1 MNIAF
6 EISPLITA
14 SGTFGDKSGVY
25 RYMYGLLKG
34 MADHIKKNKLD
45 IKIILFS
52 FNPHFLKTPI
62 NPDIYDLIDKKRIIL
77 LRKDPPYAQ
86 KGGIFN
92 KIIKIILRTKPNIII
107 KIINKIFFI
116 KFFLGQISD
125 QMEFGSYLWFLDQEF
140 KKRDVKIIFHSE
152 TGFFNVGDYK
162 NIVVMYDLTPINMP
176 ELHRM
181 ETKDLIKR
189 KLSFSEITGN
199 GIVCISK
206 STKEDLIKYSP
217 VFKSKK
223 LTVCYPGLDDFF
235 KKNIKDKF
243 NKINNMKSI
252 NLILKKYKSSV
263 SYKKYLLYYGT
274 FEPRKNILYIVK
286 AFMDLQKEK
295 QIPDGFK
302 LILIGG
308 EGWGKVKEKIK
319 NFLEE
324 EFPLEEQ
331 RNIILLEYINDKYL
345 TQFISEAYA
354 VVYPSLY
361 EGFGLP
367 VLESMALG
375 TPVISSNTSSLPEVG
390 GHSVLYVNPWDFF
403 DIKEKMR
410 YIIKNK
416 TFAKELSK
424 DGLVQASQFTWE
436 DTVNKMMRFIK
447 SL

>member
-34 MADHIKKNKLD
+34 MSDHIKKNKLD
-45 IKIILFS
+45 IKIVLFS

-62 NPDIYDLIDKKRIIL
+62 NPEIYDLIDKKRIIL
-77 LRKDPPYAQ
+77 LRRDPPYTQ
-86 KGGIFN
+86 KGGLIN
-92 KIIKIILRTKPNIII
+92 KIIKKLLHTKPNIVI

-116 KFFLGQISD
+116 KFFLSQISD
-125 QMEFGSYLWFLDQEF
+125 QMEFRSYLWILDDEF
-140 KKRDVKIIFHSE
+140 KKRDIKVIFHSE
-152 TGFFNVGDYK
+152 TGFFNIGDYK
-162 NIVVMYDLTPINMP
+162 NIVVMYDLTTINMP

-189 KLSFSEITGN
+189 KLLFAANIKN
-199 GIVCISK
+199 GIICISK
-206 STKEDLIKYSP
+206 STKDDLIKYSP
-217 VFKSKK
+217 IFKKMK
-223 LTVCYPGLDDFF
+223 ITVSYPGIDASFIKSINEKTNNKDD
-235 KKNIKDKF
+235 
-243 NKINNMKSI
+243 MKSI
-252 NLILKKYKSSV
+252 NLMLKKYKASINF
-263 SYKKYLLYYGT
+263 KKFLLYYGT
-274 FEPRKNILYIVK
+274 FEPRKNILYLVK

-295 QIPDGFK
+295 QIPSDFK

-308 EGWGKVKEKIK
+308 EGWGLVKEKIK
-319 NFLEE
+319 SFLEE
-324 EFPLEEQ
+324 EFPLEEN
-331 RNIILLEYINDKYL
+331 RNIILLDFVNDDYL
-345 TQFISEAYA
+345 IKFIRGAYA
-354 VVYPSLY
+354 TVYPSLY

-403 DIKEKMR
+403 DIKDKIG
-410 YIIKNK
+410 YLIKNK
-416 TFAKELSK
+416 SFAKELSR
-424 DGLVQASQFTWE
+424 DGIIQASQFTWE
-436 DTVNKMMRFIK
+436 NSVNKMMRFLK

>member
-45 IKIILFS
+45 IKIYLFS

-62 NPDIYDLIDKKRIIL
+62 NPEIYDLIDKKRIIL
-77 LRKDPPYAQ
+77 LRRDPPYTQ
-86 KGGIFN
+86 KIGIIY
-92 KIIKIILRTKPNIII
+92 KIIKKLLYTKNIVI

-116 KFFLGQISD
+116 KFFLNQISD
-125 QMEFGSYLWFLDQEF
+125 RLEFQTYLLVLDEEF
-140 KKRDVKIIFHSE
+140 KKRDIKVIFHSE
-152 TGFFNVGDYK
+152 TGFFNIGNYK
-162 NIVVMYDLTPINMP
+162 NVVIMYDLTPINMS

-189 KLSFSEITGN
+189 KLSFTEISCN
-199 GIVCISK
+199 GIICISK
-206 STKEDLIKYSP
+206 STKDDLIKYSSI
-217 VFKSKK
+217 FKTKK
-223 LTVCYPGLDDFF
+223 ITVCYPGLDALFQNSIS
-235 KKNIKDKF
+235 KKT
-243 NKINNMKSI
+243 NKITSIKSI
-252 NLILKKYKSSV
+252 NLMLKKYKASIN
-263 SYKKYLLYYGT
+263 YKKYLLYYGT
-274 FEPRKNILYIVK
+274 FEPRKNILYLVK

-295 QIPDGFK
+295 QIPSDFK

-308 EGWGKVKEKIK
+308 EGWGMVKEKIK
-319 NFLEE
+319 NYLLEE
-324 EFPLEEQ
+324 YPIEEQ
-331 RNIILLEYINDKYL
+331 RNILLLDYINDKYL
-345 TQFISEAYA
+345 IKFIRGAYA

-375 TPVISSNTSSLPEVG
+375 TPVITSNTSSLPEVG

-410 YIIKNK
+410 YLIKNK
-416 TFAKELSK
+416 TFAKELSN
-424 DGLVQASQFTWE
+424 DGIVQASKFTWE
-436 DTVNKMMRFIK
+436 DSVNKIMRFIK